1 MCLLDCDSR
10 ADSRPG
16 VSLCLYR
23 GKANMSAVVVFYFS
37 KSCCCGWSWDACSWC
52 LVLTTVVF
60 AYDCRAHPCAVSQPE
75 ACVSMEAVSDSH
87 TVTVSMDSSEISMII
102 DSIKKEC
109 LGSAAGSTA
118 GSSKDHC
125 MDGKEDLD
133 LAEKMDIA
141 VSYTGE
147 ELDFDTVGN
156 IIAII
161 EDKVKRQNRGPV
173 AFAPRPVRLISR
185 DLKLANLIHL
195 YEEEITIANGS
206 FSQSLPRSVGNDHM
220 TPLLVVCHD

>member
-1 MCLLDCDSR
+1 MDLEYL
-10 ADSRPG
+10 PL
-16 VSLCLYR
+16 VLCLVPR
-23 GKANMSAVVVFYFS
+23 SICLCGLDFS
-37 KSCCCGWSWDACSWC
+37 RLVSDCHSC
-52 LVLTTVVF
+52 
-60 AYDCRAHPCAVSQPE
+60 PCAVSQTE

-109 LGSAAGSTA
+109 LGSGAGSAA

-161 EDKVKRQNRGPV
+161 EDKVSRVPV
-173 AFAPRPVRLISR
+173 PFVPHPVRLISS
-185 DLKLANLIHL
+185 DYCSPVSLNQQEISILKC
-195 YEEEITIANGS
+195 T
-206 FSQSLPRSVGNDHM
+206 FSPLLSRSVGNDPV
-220 TPLLVVCHD
+220 TPLLLVCQV

>member
-1 MCLLDCDSR
+1 M
-10 ADSRPG
+10 
-16 VSLCLYR
+16 
-23 GKANMSAVVVFYFS
+23 
-37 KSCCCGWSWDACSWC
+37 
-52 LVLTTVVF
+52 
-60 AYDCRAHPCAVSQPE
+60 SQPE

-109 LGSAAGSTA
+109 LGSGAGGTA

-161 EDKVKRQNRGPV
+161 EDKVNRQSRMTVPFV
-173 AFAPRPVRLISR
+173 PLPVRLMSSDYCSPI
-185 DLKLANLIHL
+185 
-195 YEEEITIANGS
+195 
-206 FSQSLPRSVGNDHM
+206 
-220 TPLLVVCHD
+220 

>member
-1 MCLLDCDSR
+1 MLLWVDLGYLR
-10 ADSRPG
+10 
-16 VSLCLYR
+16 
-23 GKANMSAVVVFYFS
+23 
-37 KSCCCGWSWDACSWC
+37 
-52 LVLTTVVF
+52 LVLGLIHCSVCLCGLDFCRLVS
-60 AYDCRAHPCAVSQPE
+60 DCHSRLCAVSQPE

-109 LGSAAGSTA
+109 LGSGAGSTA
-118 GSSKDHC
+118 GASKDHC

-161 EDKVKRQNRGPV
+161 EDKVKRQSRVPV
-173 AFAPRPVRLISR
+173 PLAPHPVRLISS
-185 DLKLANLIHL
+185 D
-195 YEEEITIANGS
+195 YCS
-206 FSQSLPRSVGNDHM
+206 PV
-220 TPLLVVCHD
+220 